1 MYLPTSNEE
10 QRKEITSRFMEY
22 RQAAQKQLWDRY
34 AAFEHWAKIE
44 VFYLVITSK
53 NFVCSSFSPL

>member
-10 QRKEITSRFMEY
+10 QRKAITSRFMEY
-22 RQAAQKQLWDRY
+22 RQAAQNQLWDRY

-44 VFYLVITSK
+44 VFYLAIT
-53 NFVCSSFSPL
+53 